1 MNTINIAV
9 INRLLEYMGERNLT
23 QYRLAQL
30 SGLPYAT
37 VKSIMQRRCDGITL
51 RTLMLLCNGLDISLN
66 EFLDHPSFL
75 PENLD
80 LD

>member
-9 INRLLEYMGERNLT
+9 INRLLQYMGDRNLT
-23 QYRLAQL
+23 QYKLAQL

-51 RTLMLLCNGLDISLN
+51 RTLMLLCNGLDITVN

>member
-1 MNTINIAV
+1 MSTINIAV

-23 QYRLAQL
+23 QYKLAQL
-30 SGLPYAT
+30 CGLPFAT
-37 VKSIMQRRCDGITL
+37 VKSIMQRRCNGISL
-51 RTLMLLCNGLDISLN
+51 RTLILLCNGLNITVS
-66 EFLDHPSFL
+66 EFLDHPTFL

>member
-23 QYRLAQL
+23 QYKLAQL
-30 SGLPYAT
+30 CGLPYAT
-37 VKSIMQRRCDGITL
+37 IKSIMQRKCSGITL
-51 RTLMLLCNGLDISLN
+51 RTLMLLCNGLDISIN